1 MYNVYLSL
9 SLYIYIYIYISIYIY
24 IYIYIYTYLYIHIY
38 IYIYRYIHTYLHIGP
53 GLAARGVPEVAV
65 MITLLLPITMITYKP
80 LIITTYKIDYQ

>member
-9 SLYIYIYIYISIYIY
+9 SIYIYMYVCIYIYIYVYIY
-24 IYIYIYTYLYIHIY
+24 IS
-38 IYIYRYIHTYLHIGP
+38 RYIHTYLHIGP